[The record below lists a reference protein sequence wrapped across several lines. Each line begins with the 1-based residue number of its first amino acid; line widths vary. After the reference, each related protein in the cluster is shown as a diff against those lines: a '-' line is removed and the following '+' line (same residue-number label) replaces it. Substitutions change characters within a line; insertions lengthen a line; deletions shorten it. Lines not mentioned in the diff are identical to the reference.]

1 MKRGVVNLL
10 FLALG
15 INAFNVIANS
25 DMKAKVEDPHYGVA
39 LYELYQGNYQ
49 NALTEFAIAETKGSI
64 QHQGVDARLVKAGAA
79 FSYGLHL
86 SAANDFKRLLD
97 EKELGL
103 LNYANLQLAKVYFT
117 RGEIA
122 HAEQFINEISLQNL
136 DMQWQDEFHY
146 LKGRISLALQQF
158 NLAESALSQLPSD
171 NPLHDYLAH
180 NLLLVASEQQ
190 TIPTLPKTP
199 ITALDDEQ
207 LALLDR
213 SFLAI
218 GYSALE
224 KQLGEQ
230 AELAFSQVSQQ
241 SIWLNEAL
249 YGLAASQLLQSNYAK
264 ALTVLDMVITSE
276 QGNVFTQHQA
286 LTAKAHVLLSEAKFQ
301 LALDAIEH
309 AEKRF
314 AEFNAELNAVNTNLQ
329 NSAVLL
335 AMLNSAEQQNQYQSA
350 LHSVFVSDEFYEKNE
365 QLKSLLQLKDQFK
378 SQQRALEN
386 YAEILA
392 EKAARQERIIET
404 TNLTSYEARLS
415 AQKAE
420 LATLSTRLAEAKATR
435 TGLMTADELKINQRI
450 MSAEQ
455 RLSSLSQNRNMQ
467 SQQARLTRLKGILL
481 WQQDYMFDERYQA
494 HVNQLLAAQTALQE
508 ATRQYQK
515 SSQLIQ
521 TGQDYNR
528 LSQQLNAI
536 KAQLST
542 RQQQANALINQQLNE
557 IQILLLEDL
566 KESQVFLSDDV
577 YKLKVMRSIALEG
590 LASHNANS
598 ESVLP

>member
-15 INAFNVIANS
+15 VNAFNVIANN

-190 TIPTLPKTP
+190 TIPTLPKKP

-314 AEFNAELNAVNTNLQ
+314 AEFNAELNTVNANLQ

-335 AMLNSAEQQNQYQSA
+335 AMLNSSEQQNQYQNA

-392 EKAARQERIIET
+392 EKAARQKRIIET

-420 LATLSTRLAEAKATR
+420 LATLSTRLAEAKETR
-435 TGLMTADELKINQRI
+435 TGLMTVDELKINQRI

-467 SQQARLTRLKGILL
+467 SQQARLMRLKGILL

-494 HVNQLLAAQTALQE
+494 HANQLLAAQTALQE

-536 KAQLST
+536 KAQLRT
-542 RQQQANALINQQLNE
+542 RQQQANALINQQLDE

-566 KESQVFLSDDV
+566 KESQAFLSDDV

>member
-10 FLALG
+10 FLAFG
-15 INAFNVIANS
+15 VNAFNVIANS
-25 DMKAKVEDPHYGVA
+25 YMKAKVEDPHYGVA

-49 NALTEFAIAETKGSI
+49 NALTEFAIAETNGSI

-97 EKELGL
+97 EKDLGL

-117 RGEIA
+117 RGEIS
-122 HAEQFINEISLQNL
+122 HAEQFINEISLQSL
-136 DMQWQDEFHY
+136 DEQWRDEFHY

-180 NLLLVASEQQ
+180 NLLLVASQQ
-190 TIPTLPKTP
+190 QITPTLPKTP

-264 ALTVLDMVITSE
+264 ALYVLEMVITSE

-314 AEFNAELNAVNTNLQ
+314 AEFNAELNTVNTNLQ

-335 AMLNSAEQQNQYQSA
+335 AMLNSTEQQNQYQSA

-365 QLKSLLQLKDQFK
+365 QLKSLLQLKEQFK

-420 LATLSTRLAEAKATR
+420 LTTLSTRLAEAKASR

-450 MSAEQ
+450 VNAEK

-481 WQQDYMFDERYQA
+481 WQQDYLFDERYQA
-494 HVNQLLAAQTALQE
+494 HANQLLVAQTALQE

-528 LSQQLNAI
+528 ISQQLNAI

-542 RQQQANALINQQLNE
+542 RQQQANSLINQQLDE
-557 IQILLLEDL
+557 IQILLLEDV
-566 KESQVFLSDDV
+566 KESQAFLSDDV